1 MSMNDGLIGAGPAAK
16 AGGSDLIKDTT
27 TQDFMR
33 DVIETSQQVPVLV
46 DFWAP
51 WCGPCKAL
59 TPVLEAAVRAAG
71 GAVKLV
77 KMNIDEHPQIA
88 GQLGVQSI
96 PAVFAFDKGRPV
108 DGFMGALPE
117 GQVKAFISRLLGD
130 AAPGADVKALL
141 EAADA
146 ALVDGRAEEA
156 AQAYATVLQGDP
168 ASAHAIG
175 GLAKALVELGDT
187 AQAREVLAS
196 APQEIQS
203 EGAIV
208 SAQAAIDLA
217 EKAADFGDTAGLLAQ
232 LDANPA
238 NHQARFDLAMSL
250 NARGEREAAARELV
264 EIVRRDRNWD
274 DDGARRQ
281 LLQFFEVW
289 GPKDEA
295 TQEGRRM
302 LASVLF
308 S

>member
-156 AQAYATVLQGDP
+156 AQAYATVLQGNP